1 MLIKDANGIPVV
13 VDSLPADP
21 EVAYQ
26 KIKAETAPAGVVNA
40 QITWGQFL
48 GGLMS
53 DYLNPA
59 VVVPTLMAILT
70 ALQVPNETWKA
81 GIVVVL
87 GAYIT
92 ALQLVMHFT
101 GTTGLMMRLRS
112 MGQINGGR

>member
-1 MLIKDANGIPVV
+1 MITKDSNGIPMIKRP
-13 VDSLPADP
+13 PADNVP
-21 EVAYQ
+21 G
-26 KIKAETAPAGVVNA
+26 IKAATASQDGVVNA
-40 QITWGQFL
+40 TITWGQFL

-59 VVVPTLMAILT
+59 VVIPTLMAILT
-70 ALQVPNETWKA
+70 ALQIPNETWKA
-81 GIVVVL
+81 GIIVVL

-112 MGQINGGR
+112 TGQIMKGE